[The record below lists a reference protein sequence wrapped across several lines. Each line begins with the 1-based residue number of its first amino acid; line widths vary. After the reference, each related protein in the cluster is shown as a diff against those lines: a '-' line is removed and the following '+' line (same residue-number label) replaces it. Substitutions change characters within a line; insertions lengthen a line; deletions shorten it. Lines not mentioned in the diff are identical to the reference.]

1 MEEEQALNRQPSATA
16 GITMND
22 VDLSIENKQRIHVV
36 VLQHGF
42 QGSQYDMRLF
52 RDYLITFPHFKYLI
66 ATSNQNDTDL
76 SFEIMGGRLA
86 KEIQRILAINVN

>member
-1 MEEEQALNRQPSATA
+1 
-16 GITMND
+16 MND

-52 RDYLITFPHFKYLI
+52 RDYLTFLFPHFKYLI

-86 KEIQRILAINVN
+86 KEIQRYISDQCGPGKYFLGYFIEIILR

>member
-1 MEEEQALNRQPSATA
+1 
-16 GITMND
+16 MND
-22 VDLSIENKQRIHVV
+22 VDVSIENKQRIHVV

-52 RDYLITFPHFKYLI
+52 RDYLTYLFPHFKYLI

-86 KEIQRILAINVN
+86 KYNDILAINVGLVSIFWDTLLK